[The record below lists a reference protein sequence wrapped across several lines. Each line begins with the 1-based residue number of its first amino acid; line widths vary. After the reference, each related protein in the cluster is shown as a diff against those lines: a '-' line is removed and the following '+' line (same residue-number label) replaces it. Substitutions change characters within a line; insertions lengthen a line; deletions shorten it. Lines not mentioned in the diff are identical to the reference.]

1 MIKRL
6 LSLTLLL
13 IIGITGFGQ
22 NEELL
27 TTIQGNP
34 LLSYGGCNLLNYN
47 GTDYLVG
54 VSAVEVGNK
63 KISMLTRVGKVKAER
78 EVSTFING
86 SGITSSTESYLK
98 EELTTVNDS
107 SYVQTTDTFVE
118 YIREDS
124 EGFVKQMQPAG
135 FWYSD
140 DRSVFYYAI
149 YTEVKL

>member
-6 LSLTLLL
+6 LSLTVLLF
-13 IIGITGFGQ
+13 IGISVFCQ

-27 TTIQGNP
+27 VNIQNDQ
-34 LLSYGGCNLLNYN
+34 LLSYGGCNLLNFN

-54 VSAVEVGNK
+54 VSAVEAGNK
-63 KISMLTRVGKVKAER
+63 KISTLTRIGKVKAER
-78 EVSTFING
+78 EISTFING
-86 SGITSSTESYLK
+86 SGITSRTESYLK

-107 SYVQTTDTFVE
+107 SHVQTTDTFVE

-124 EGFVKQMQPAG
+124 EGFVKKMQPAG

-149 YTEVKL
+149 YTKVNL